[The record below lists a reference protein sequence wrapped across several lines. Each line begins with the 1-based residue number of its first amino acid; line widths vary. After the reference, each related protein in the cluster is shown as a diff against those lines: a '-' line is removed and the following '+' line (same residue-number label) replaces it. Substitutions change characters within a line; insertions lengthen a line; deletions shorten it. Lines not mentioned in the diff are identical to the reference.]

1 MQSAPTGAW
10 HPGRTDLPLLP
21 MPAEILAEALRAMGQ
36 SVPWLLSATVAALAL
51 LGLERRRPA
60 QAVAGAIVLSVGL
73 GLGLA
78 FAWRILWIA
87 DDAFISFRYAR
98 NFARGLGL
106 VYNEGEWVEG
116 YTNFLWTLL
125 LGLAGKLGLDIP
137 LTALFGNLAAFAAT
151 VLLAALLPAR
161 LAPKHAVVPFAA
173 IALALAKPFYTFAG
187 SGLETMPIALLGLS
201 AMALSLRPRGE
212 LWAGCALTA
221 AVLCR
226 PDQILLFAAM
236 GIALAAE
243 DLAFGAGPP
252 ARRLRPGRLLAYAA
266 PFLLVYVPYF
276 AWRWSAYGAPFPNT
290 FYAKSAD
297 AAYWSQ
303 GLVYLTHF
311 VSTSGAWL
319 WLPLFLVSLFVR
331 SAAREVFR
339 LRVYAVLSVLFLGG
353 YVVRVG
359 GDFMEC
365 RFFVPLLPLVAV
377 CTE

>member
-1 MQSAPTGAW
+1 VDRRILVEAPDDGEDLRGGRVLREVVLLGVKAHLLAGLDLAPHVDLRGGIVAHPHHREPGRPPALLHEDLRRLGHLAADLRRDRLSVDDACAHAALVARGAKERATRMQSAPTGAW

-60 QAVAGAIVLSVGL
+60 QAVAGAVVLSVGL

-125 LGLAGKLGLDIP
+125 LGLASKLGLDIP

-201 AMALSLRPRGE
+201 AMALSLRP
-212 LWAGCALTA
+212 
-221 AVLCR
+221 
-226 PDQILLFAAM
+226 
-236 GIALAAE
+236 
-243 DLAFGAGPP
+243 
-252 ARRLRPGRLLAYAA
+252 
-266 PFLLVYVPYF
+266 
-276 AWRWSAYGAPFPNT
+276 
-290 FYAKSAD
+290 
-297 AAYWSQ
+297 
-303 GLVYLTHF
+303 
-311 VSTSGAWL
+311 
-319 WLPLFLVSLFVR
+319 
-331 SAAREVFR
+331 
-339 LRVYAVLSVLFLGG
+339 
-353 YVVRVG
+353 
-359 GDFMEC
+359 
-365 RFFVPLLPLVAV
+365 
-377 CTE
+377 